1 MLFSETWP
9 AGYCRAVVCR
19 AGLCW
24 PGYPGCGVGNEKDA
38 PSLLCARPTTAG
50 GILEGR
56 QERKRCTQVGFLRQ
70 RWPDPYPDRTPA
82 VKKMHS
88 VCFAPAQ
95 RQRAVSWRGARNEKD
110 APSLLCA
117 RSTTAGGILEGRQER
132 KRCTKLAL
140 RPPHDSGRYPGGV
153 PGTKKMHPVCFA
165 PAPRQRAV
173 SWRSARNEK
182 DTLNKIMLDSTLKF
196 PHVEGVFLRF
206 PCACQVIPE
215 KISVAVI

>member
-1 MLFSETWP
+1 MGLIKKICPAAAGCGCCGRRIHSETRRTQWNETAAAGEYTVKREWRAREGAPLAFSETWP
-9 AGYCRAVVCR
+9 AGYCRAVVCQ

-24 PGYPGCGVGNEKDA
+24 PGYPGWGV
-38 PSLLCARPTTAG
+38 
-50 GILEGR
+50 
-56 QERKRCTQVGFLRQ
+56 
-70 RWPDPYPDRTPA
+70 
-82 VKKMHS
+82 
-88 VCFAPAQ
+88 
-95 RQRAVSWRGARNEKD
+95 RNEKD
-110 APSLLCA
+110 ASSLLCA

-132 KRCTKLAL
+132 KRCTLFAL
-140 RPPHDSGRYPGGV
+140 HPLHDSVWYPGGV

-165 PAPRQRAV
+165 PGPRQRAV

>member
-1 MLFSETWP
+1 MH
-9 AGYCRAVVCR
+9 
-19 AGLCW
+19 
-24 PGYPGCGVGNEKDA
+24 
-38 PSLLCARPTTAG
+38 
-50 GILEGR
+50 
-56 QERKRCTQVGFLRQ
+56 QVGFLRQ
-70 RWPDPYPDRTPA
+70 RWTDPYPDRTPA

-132 KRCTKLAL
+132 KRCTLLAL
-140 RPPHDSGRYPGGV
+140 RPPHDSGWYPGGV